1 MRPYLTII
9 DARSDDFQYIIVSM
23 MLTISRAERWTFE
36 GIIVA
41 EAGDGKQLITKN
53 MNTSNLSLASRK
65 SLADML
71 SDRYDGIRYK
81 AKRKWGE
88 KADLLRN
95 SVLEEFAEKKGA
107 TTVLRQI
114 EAGSKKLQ
122 DLKLELQQLGFE
134 LHGDRL
140 RTCGS
145 FNALDKLV
153 EQRVEKEI
161 GSCADIDARFESAQI
176 AMMTVPTLEDARK
189 LFESVVN

>member
-1 MRPYLTII
+1 MIAIGQRRAYGHLT
-9 DARSDDFQYIIVSM
+9 
-23 MLTISRAERWTFE
+23 
-36 GIIVA
+36 IIVA
-41 EAGDGKQLITKN
+41 EAGDGKQSTTKS

-71 SDRYDGIRYK
+71 NDRYDGFRYT

-88 KADLLRN
+88 KADLLRK
-95 SVLEEFAEKKGA
+95 SVLEDFAEKKGA

-134 LHGDRL
+134 LYGDRL

-145 FNALDKLV
+145 SNGLDKLV

-189 LFESVVN
+189 LFESVVNN